1 MPAVVDQG
9 KRRLGRLRRRFP
21 PLDHAVDAVLHYTA
35 VNGNGQAGAVT
46 FFGFL
51 SFFPILALGFVAL
64 GVISQVAP
72 ELRDSILVEVENLL
86 PGVVGG
92 DPGEIPLS
100 TFEDAA
106 STVGPI
112 SSLVLVYAGLGWL
125 SGMRRALEVMFVMP
139 TKEQPNFVVGKATDL
154 AVLLVIGFTL
164 LVSVGLSA
172 LVSGFSERL
181 IALLGFDPDATVPLA
196 VLRMVT
202 HGMAIFASTVLLLAM
217 FRLLARPHLPR
228 TALLWGALL
237 GAVGFELLKAVA
249 NQLLGLTQGK
259 PAFQAFGVALIL
271 LVWINYFSRL
281 VMLAAA
287 WAYTARASSDRRR
300 AESLVAPAAAL
311 QGTDAAHHLV
321 EPVVDVSVPSPVV
334 AAPRPSLPSPWQ
346 SPSLDGR
353 HDHRGRWAV
362 LVAGGG
368 LGLAALWAWLRR
380 AGA

>member
-1 MPAVVDQG
+1 
-9 KRRLGRLRRRFP
+9 
-21 PLDHAVDAVLHYTA
+21 
-35 VNGNGQAGAVT
+35 
-46 FFGFL
+46 
-51 SFFPILALGFVAL
+51 
-64 GVISQVAP
+64 
-72 ELRDSILVEVENLL
+72 
-86 PGVVGG
+86 
-92 DPGEIPLS
+92 
-100 TFEDAA
+100 
-106 STVGPI
+106 
-112 SSLVLVYAGLGWL
+112 
-125 SGMRRALEVMFVMP
+125 MRRALEVMFVMP

-154 AVLLVIGFTL
+154 AVLLVIGFIL

-181 IALLGFDPDATVPLA
+181 IDVLGFDPDATVPLA
-196 VLRMVT
+196 VLRMVA
-202 HGMAIFASTVLLLAM
+202 HGMAILASTVLLLAM

-228 TALLWGALL
+228 AALLWGALL

-311 QGTDAAHHLV
+311 RGPGAV
-321 EPVVDVSVPSPVV
+321 PVAPSPV
-334 AAPRPSLPSPWQ
+334 APSPVAP
-346 SPSLDGR
+346 SPVAPALGEEPVPVPVVATG
-353 HDHRGRWAV
+353 HRGRWAV
-362 LVAGGG
+362 VVAGGG